1 MSTIPAGRGG
11 MGWSSSIT
19 NRFALNSN
27 NVFASSSPAM
37 TTRQRPVA
45 QASHAGSPL
54 PSRPV
59 AAAAAVAAPP
69 PVIMAAM
76 LEFRTQGYNPY
87 AVKYSPYYDSR
98 IAVATSANF
107 GIVGNGRV
115 FALGLTAQGV
125 QVEKT
130 FDTNDALYDLAWSE
144 INENQL
150 IVACGDGSLKLFDLG
165 VNDFPVMNFHEHKR
179 ETFSVC
185 WSPITKDS
193 FLSSSWDGTVKIWS
207 PTRTQ
212 SLRTLPIGN
221 CTYSASFCPSNP
233 ALISAVSSDSH
244 LRIFDLRTPS
254 SAKYHLVSTIPV
266 HAAGSGPQPGVGLP
280 GPAASPP
287 AEVLTHDWNKYN
299 STVVA
304 TGGVDRIIRTFDI
317 RSPAAGPLAIMQ
329 GHEYAVRR
337 LAWSPH
343 ASDVLISASYD
354 MTVRLWN
361 DGGASAAAAQQQRQQ
376 PPQGP
381 ASAIPGAAGTRAG
394 HQMGI
399 MNRHTE
405 FVTGVDWCL
414 FGVGG
419 WVASV
424 GWDERVL
431 LWDANMLMGQR

>member
-1 MSTIPAGRGG
+1 
-11 MGWSSSIT
+11 
-19 NRFALNSN
+19 
-27 NVFASSSPAM
+27 
-37 TTRQRPVA
+37 
-45 QASHAGSPL
+45 
-54 PSRPV
+54 
-59 AAAAAVAAPP
+59 
-69 PVIMAAM
+69 MAAM
-76 LEFRTQGYNPY
+76 LEFRTAGFNPY

-115 FALGLTAQGV
+115 FALGLTARGV

-185 WSPITKDS
+185 WSPITKDT
-193 FLSSSWDGTVKIWS
+193 FVSSSWDGTVKIWS
-207 PTRTQ
+207 PTRNHSIT
-212 SLRTLPIGN
+212 TLPIGN
-221 CTYSASFCPSNP
+221 CTYSVSFCPSNP
-233 ALISAVSSDSH
+233 ALISAASSDSH

-254 SAKYHLVSTIPV
+254 SAKYHMVAAIPV
-266 HAAGSGPQPGVGLP
+266 HAPPATMPGAAPAAAG
-280 GPAASPP
+280 ASPP
-287 AEVLTHDWNKYN
+287 AEILTHDWNKYN
-299 STVVA
+299 DTIVA
-304 TGGVDRIIRTFDI
+304 TGGVDRVLRTFDI
-317 RSPAAGPLAIMQ
+317 RNPAGGPQSLMQ
-329 GHEYAVRR
+329 GHDYAVRR

-361 DGGASAAAAQQQRQQ
+361 DGSTMPQLSGPGTGAGR
-376 PPQGP
+376 
-381 ASAIPGAAGTRAG
+381 
-394 HQMGI
+394 QMGL

-414 FGVGG
+414 FGAGG

-431 LWDANMLMGQR
+431 LWDANTLMAQR

>member
-1 MSTIPAGRGG
+1 
-11 MGWSSSIT
+11 
-19 NRFALNSN
+19 
-27 NVFASSSPAM
+27 
-37 TTRQRPVA
+37 
-45 QASHAGSPL
+45 
-54 PSRPV
+54 
-59 AAAAAVAAPP
+59 
-69 PVIMAAM
+69 MAAM

-98 IAVATSANF
+98 IAVASSANF

-115 FALGLTAQGV
+115 YSLGLSAQGI

-150 IVACGDGSLKLFDLG
+150 VTACGDGSLKLFDLG
-165 VNDFPVMNFHEHKR
+165 VDDFPVMNFHEHKR
-179 ETFSVC
+179 ETFSVA
-185 WSPITKDS
+185 WNPVTKDT
-193 FLSSSWDGTVKIWS
+193 FISSSWDGTVKIWS
-207 PTRTQ
+207 PTRNH
-212 SLRTLPIGN
+212 SIKTLPIGN
-221 CTYSASFCPSNP
+221 CTYSTAFCPSNP

-254 SAKYHLVSTIPV
+254 SAKYHLVSTVPV
-266 HAAGSGPQPGVGLP
+266 HAAPAGPSAQ
-280 GPAASPP
+280 GPSAQAAP

-299 STVVA
+299 DTVIA
-304 TGGVDRIIRTFDI
+304 TGGVDRILRTFDI
-317 RSPAAGPLAIMQ
+317 RSPTAGPLSLMQ

-343 ASDVLISASYD
+343 ARDVLISASYD
-354 MTVRLWN
+354 MTVRLWHDN
-361 DGGASAAAAQQQRQQ
+361 AG
-376 PPQGP
+376 PPQDLALGP
-381 ASAIPGAAGTRAG
+381 RLGQ
-394 HQMGI
+394 QMGV

-414 FGVGG
+414 FGMGG

-431 LWDANMLMGQR
+431 LWDSNMLMSGR

>member
-1 MSTIPAGRGG
+1 
-11 MGWSSSIT
+11 
-19 NRFALNSN
+19 
-27 NVFASSSPAM
+27 
-37 TTRQRPVA
+37 
-45 QASHAGSPL
+45 
-54 PSRPV
+54 
-59 AAAAAVAAPP
+59 
-69 PVIMAAM
+69 MAAM